1 MAAGIV
7 LQKHILNLV
16 QEHLPSKWSFTY
28 ISQVLE
34 FLHRFKTLTVFV
46 AAHKATGVSRIVAC
60 YSLNRLQSGQPVQL
74 EKLTGS
80 STSSRN
86 FLLKVSFLQIKLV
99 GTQRICDYNDHV
111 CAFA

>member
-1 MAAGIV
+1 M
-7 LQKHILNLV
+7 
-16 QEHLPSKWSFTY
+16 Y
-28 ISQVLE
+28 ISQVFE
-34 FLHRFKTLTVFV
+34 FLHRFKILTIFV
-46 AAHKATGVSRIVAC
+46 AAHKATGVSRIVAY